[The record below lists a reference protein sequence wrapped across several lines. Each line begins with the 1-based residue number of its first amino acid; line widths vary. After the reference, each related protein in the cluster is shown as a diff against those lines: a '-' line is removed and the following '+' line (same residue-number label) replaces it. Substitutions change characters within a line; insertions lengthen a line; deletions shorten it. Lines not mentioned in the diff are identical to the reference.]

1 MTQLDGSIPEPS
13 PEGPR
18 SWVLATLL
26 GAGSL
31 CVLFDSLAVAT
42 ALPTIGRDLDL
53 GAGDLQWVVSL
64 YSISIGSVML
74 LGGRSCDVFGA
85 RRVLVGSLV
94 VCAAGGLLAGLA
106 PSLGVLLAG
115 RVVQG

>member
-1 MTQLDGSIPEPS
+1 MRQLDGGTPHAS

-18 SWVLATLL
+18 AWAMATLL

-53 GAGDLQWVVSL
+53 GPSDLQWVVSL
-64 YSISIGSVML
+64 YSIAIGSVML
-74 LGGRSCDVFGA
+74 LGGRSCDVVGA
-85 RRVLVGSLV
+85 RQVLVGSLV
-94 VCAAGGLLAGLA
+94 VCAVG
-106 PSLGVLLAG
+106 
-115 RVVQG
+115 